1 MNRFIATYVPNA
13 ADRMDPRA
21 SPMLRPNLAGLAR
34 ALIIGAEFD
43 PLVDDN
49 EAYALRLQHAG
60 VPTKYVCFQGMH
72 HPFFTLGAYIDDA
85 AKAEDLIAAEMKAL
99 GSLT

>member
-1 MNRFIATYVPNA
+1 MNRFISTYVPNA
-13 ADRMDPRA
+13 ADRMYPRA

-49 EAYALRLQHAG
+49 EAYALRLQQAG
-60 VPTKYVCFQGMH
+60 VSTQYVCFQGMH

-85 AKAEDLIAAEMKAL
+85 AKAEDLIAVEMKAL
-99 GSLT
+99 ASLT